1 MPYIAIK
8 SFPKDEETK
17 RMVVEKIN
25 LFFLETWGCSQEAI
39 TISLE
44 EIAPDKWDAKV
55 KNSEILSKLDKMMII
70 DGKKNYGM

>member
-25 LFFLETWGCSQEAI
+25 QVFLETWGCPQEAI

-55 KNSEILSKLDKMMII
+55 KNPEILSKPDKMMII
-70 DGKKNYGM
+70 DGKKTYGI